1 MTGVILKQVARM
13 QGDTRYRKGLT
24 VARLALNIGNIL
36 EGIIPGN
43 HNLPK
48 DMMFDD
54 DLYFAKEEE
63 EEQVDSPWNDSFG
76 VEYVHNV
83 IFQLISVGGG
93 LENMLKQV
101 EVHDNNKHKERPT
114 NTLAGPPPGDLP
126 RFMSHPND
134 YS

>member
-1 MTGVILKQVARM
+1 MQAGRQFAAMLVTLCFAVVGGLVTGVILKQVARM

-76 VEYVHNV
+76 VEYIHNV
-83 IFQLISVGGG
+83 IFSVDSCWWRPRKHVKASGG
-93 LENMLKQV
+93 
-101 EVHDNNKHKERPT
+101 P
-114 NTLAGPPPGDLP
+114 
-126 RFMSHPND
+126 
-134 YS
+134 